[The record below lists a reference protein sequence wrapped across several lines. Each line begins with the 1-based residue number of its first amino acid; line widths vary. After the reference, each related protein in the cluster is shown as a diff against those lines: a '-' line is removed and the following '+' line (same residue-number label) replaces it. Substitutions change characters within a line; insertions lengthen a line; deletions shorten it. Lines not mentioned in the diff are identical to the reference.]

1 MRPFVL
7 FTSAIALAGFYLEG
21 LYVHLRGLG
30 YARMHLVA
38 RKWGQRILRWPGVV
52 VTVEGAEKIPG
63 GEPCLFVANH
73 VSYSDTPILMAH
85 LPVDFR
91 FLAKASLFKVP
102 IIGTHLRHGG
112 HVGVVRD
119 DPRAAVESL
128 NQAARILKDQRT
140 SVVIFAEGTR
150 SHGEGM
156 REFRSGAAHLAI
168 QTQVPVVPLAI
179 MGSAEALPKDYFSL
193 QRSRVRVVVGEA
205 VSTEGLTRRDRDAF
219 TAKLQEAVSS
229 LLAAARGAGGR
240 E

>member
-1 MRPFVL
+1 MRPFAL
-7 FTSAIALAGFYLEG
+7 FTSAIALTGFFLEG
-21 LYVHLRGLG
+21 LFVHLRGLG
-30 YARMHLVA
+30 HTRMHLVA

-52 VTVEGAEKIPG
+52 VTVEGAERIPAG
-63 GEPCLFVANH
+63 VPCLFVANH

-102 IIGTHLRHGG
+102 VIGTHLRHGG

-128 NQAARILKDQRT
+128 NEAARILKERKT

-150 SHGEGM
+150 SHGEAM

-179 MGSAEALPKDYFSL
+179 VGSAEALPKDYLSL
-193 QRSRVRVVVGEA
+193 QRSRVRVVVGEP
-205 VSTEGLTRRDRDAF
+205 VSSEGLTRRDRDAF
-219 TAKLQEAVSS
+219 TAKLQAAVVG
-229 LLAAARGAGGR
+229 LLEAARG
-240 E
+240 